1 MVIDGLDACI
11 AAELST
17 APSVPSWEEV
27 WRSRNFEVRY
37 VGNDEWLVRAGFEF
51 PSVPCGTGDLE
62 GERAYWRDSGPRL
75 LLGGA

>member
-37 VGNDEWLVRAGFEF
+37 VGTMSGWLGPVRASQRSRGI
-51 PSVPCGTGDLE
+51 GDLE

-75 LLGGA
+75 LLGRA